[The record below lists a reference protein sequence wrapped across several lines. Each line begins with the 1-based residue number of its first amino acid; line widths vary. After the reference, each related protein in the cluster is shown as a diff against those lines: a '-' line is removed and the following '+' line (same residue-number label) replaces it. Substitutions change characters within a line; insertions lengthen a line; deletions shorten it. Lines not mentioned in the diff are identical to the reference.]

1 MTALTVLPA
10 DQAFLLHRSGAPTGP
25 ASNGSSSDRLQ
36 PSAPV
41 RQLDAQK
48 LYLDFL
54 RALAAS
60 KLRDSSSAPGGMS
73 AGLQSVLALSN
84 SSHLH
89 AALSLATMEDQ
100 VSNTAAV
107 ADLTLVDAA
116 VMALAK
122 LCVAPP
128 SPSNHRAFCQARVD
142 AFLYAPYA
150 LPCAPVTTAPL
161 SDHSDETAEC
171 WQALDRLL
179 RCLGRGGGE
188 SRTRRYEAA
197 VRALLSFHS
206 SDSMEGSPAQLQ
218 LPRAIIDAFSGIRSS
233 PSDESNAGGGDPGAL
248 IRLLVEFEHLED
260 ACLLA
265 ARMLNEC
272 NAVLST
278 SLHRAAK
285 VTCLPYTLFDLL
297 IAHCQQQLDRL
308 QISTHSD
315 SQRLK
320 TAFDALTRSLQQHF
334 SIMVLS

>member
-1 MTALTVLPA
+1 M
-10 DQAFLLHRSGAPTGP
+10 QPT
-25 ASNGSSSDRLQ
+25 
-36 PSAPV
+36 APV
-41 RQLDAQK
+41 RQLDAER

-60 KLRDSSSAPGGMS
+60 KLRDSSSAAGVMS
-73 AGLQSVLALSN
+73 AGLHSVLALSN

-89 AALSLATMEDQ
+89 AALSLATMEDH
-100 VSNTAAV
+100 VNNTAAV

-128 SPSNHRAFCQARVD
+128 SPTNRRAYCQARVD

-150 LPCAPVTTAPL
+150 LPCAPVITAPL
-161 SDHSDETAEC
+161 SDHSDETVEC

-188 SRTRRYEAA
+188 LRSRRYEAA

-206 SDSMEGSPAQLQ
+206 SDSIEGSPALLQ
-218 LPRAIIDAFSGIRSS
+218 LPRAIVDAFSGVSSCSSDASHARS
-233 PSDESNAGGGDPGAL
+233 GDPAAL
-248 IRLLVEFEHLED
+248 IRLLVEFEHLEE

-265 ARMLNEC
+265 ARMLNDC
-272 NAVLST
+272 NAMLS
-278 SLHRAAK
+278 SSAHQAAK

-297 IAHCQQQLDRL
+297 IAHCQQQLDQL
-308 QISTHSD
+308 QISANND
-315 SQRLK
+315 SHRLK
-320 TAFDALTRSLQQHF
+320 TAFEALTRSLQQHF